1 MEVID
6 NAINDDEL
14 NIIQEIMLGKTF
26 PWFFNNTT
34 IDTDTVSGVNDFQFT
49 HIFYSTV
56 DGCGY
61 NESNYFNI
69 LNQLLRN

>member
-26 PWFFNNTT
+26 PWFFNNNTSYTT
-34 IDTDTVSGVNDFQFT
+34 
-49 HIFYSTV
+49 
-56 DGCGY
+56 
-61 NESNYFNI
+61 FNI
-69 LNQLLRN
+69 ST